1 LALVGA
7 GEFLPVMA
15 EVDRLLLHAT
25 GARRP
30 RVVVLPT
37 ASHPDGDMVFRR
49 WAAMG
54 EAHFRAL
61 GAEVEAVLVR
71 DSTDAHDPAY
81 AQAVGEADLIYLSGG
96 NPGHLLRSLSGTPVW
111 AAARAA
117 NRRGAV
123 LAGCSAGAM
132 VLAGRQLRIRG
143 RAVLPF
149 RWETALQEAPGL
161 AVIPHYDR
169 IPEPYA
175 AILAL
180 GAPRSVTVLGLDED
194 TAMIGRDGT
203 WQVHGIGRVTVWRG
217 RHRERLRAG
226 DTFRT

>member
-15 EVDRLLLHAT
+15 EVDRLLLQAT

-37 ASHPDGDMVFRR
+37 ASFPDGDMVFRR

-61 GAEVEAVLVR
+61 GAEVEAVMVR

-117 NRRGAV
+117 TRRGAV

-132 VLAGRQLRIRG
+132 VLAGRQIRIRG
-143 RAVLPF
+143 RAILPF
-149 RWETALQEAPGL
+149 RWEDALQEAPGL

-169 IPEPYA
+169 IPEALA
-175 AILAL
+175 AVLAI
-180 GAPRSVTVLGLDED
+180 GAPRGVTVLGIDED
-194 TAMIGRDGT
+194 TALVGRDGA
-203 WQVHGIGRVTVWRG
+203 WQVHGAARVTVWRG

-226 DTFRT
+226 DSFRP